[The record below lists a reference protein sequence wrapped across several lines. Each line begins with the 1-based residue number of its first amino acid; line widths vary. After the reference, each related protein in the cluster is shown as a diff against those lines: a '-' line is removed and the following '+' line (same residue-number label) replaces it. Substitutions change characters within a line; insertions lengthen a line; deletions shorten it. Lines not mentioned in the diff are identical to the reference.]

1 MFGEP
6 SSESKYGKIKFSSCS
21 NNLTKGP
28 FGSDMKKSL
37 YVQKSATTYKVYLQ
51 INAIQKDITLG
62 DYYISEEYF
71 QQKMFKYEVKPGDFI
86 ITCDGTLGELIQVNE
101 PMEKGVIS
109 SSLMRVTLDE
119 SKLEVKYFEFLW
131 KHYMLP
137 IMERQTRNS
146 CLLHLPSAKVLGE
159 IEIPL
164 PPMPIQKTF
173 TDFVRQTD
181 KSKYIW
187 HNALNANCVG
197 GECYA

>member
-6 SSESKYGKIKFSSCS
+6 SRESKYKKIKFSNCS
-21 NNLTKGP
+21 HNLTKGP

-71 QQKMFKYEVKPGDFI
+71 KQKMFKYEVKPGDFI
-86 ITCDGTLGELIQVNE
+86 ITCDGTLGEFIQVNE

-119 SKLEVKYFEFLW
+119 DKIYKRFFEFLW
-131 KHYMLP
+131 KYYMLP
-137 IMERQTRNS
+137 VMERQTRNS
-146 CLLHLPSAKVLGE
+146 CLLHLPSAKALGD

-164 PPMPIQKTF
+164 PPMPIQRVF
-173 TDFVRQTD
+173 SDFSEQTD
-181 KSKYIW
+181 KSKYVVG
-187 HNALNANCVG
+187 NALNANFVG